1 MKALIYPLITLAT
14 ALLVIFVAILAQQNA
29 TPIALTFLTA
39 TSIDLPVG
47 LVLTG
52 TVALGLLTPPIVY
65 PLLRKYKD
73 VA

>member
-29 TPIALTFLTA
+29 TSIALTFSTA

-52 TVALGLLTPPIVY
+52 AVALGLLTPPIVY